1 MTRKMRHGSR
11 IRATLVVL
19 ATILAMVPLMTAPA
33 LAGKPPKND
42 PPPESTT
49 TTTAAPTATTTFK
62 SVATTGGYYAS
73 GTILNVPVPSDATDG
88 DLLIA
93 QITYNASGTITPA
106 AGWNVIDVLTHP
118 NKPIMQGLY
127 WRAATASEPAGYGF
141 TIDSGK
147 YDTATGAI
155 ATYTDIDLS
164 DPIDAVAGLASSA
177 GATSVVAPSV
187 TTSQDNTVV
196 IGFFTTR
203 DDGSFISPLGTNERW
218 DVTSA
223 AGVGS
228 IGETVATGADEVVA
242 SAGSTGTRTA
252 TATASDGGI
261 GHLVA
266 LRPAVS
272 TPASETFVQW
282 EDASA
287 LQGVPPGQY
296 SGSMEWITNQI
307 TGAED
312 FWRAGFDG
320 SGVDVALIDTGV
332 VPVDGLTWPG
342 KVINGPD
349 LSFESQADNLR
360 YLDTFGHGTH
370 LAGIIAGRDDADTQ
384 FKGMAPGA
392 RLVNIKVADS
402 QGAAD
407 ASQVIAAIDW
417 TIQHRYDD
425 GMDIRVINLAYGTN
439 SIQPYQIDPL
449 AHVVEKAWNA
459 GIVVVVAVGNDG
471 NSALLRNPAIDPF
484 VIAVGAAEND
494 SSQISGV
501 SSFSNCGTSE
511 RYVDLVAPGR
521 SLLSLRAP
529 GSNAD
534 QNFPEAVV
542 ADNLFLGSGTSQAAA
557 VVTGAVAL
565 LLDQRPELSP
575 DQVKAILM
583 DNADYVQGADFKCQ
597 GAGSLNLTAVERDR
611 TPRASAADQTYT
623 ASDGTGSLEATR
635 GSNHVYDEGVALTG
649 EIDIMSSPWTGYCPD
664 GTCVETLWNGGDFNG
679 TSWSGTSWSGTSWSG
694 TSWSGATWSGATW
707 SGATWS
713 SKDWT
718 GTSWS
723 GTSWSGTSWSGT
735 SWSGTSWS
743 GGSWSGDTWSG
754 LSWG

>member
-1 MTRKMRHGSR
+1 MGGKKQLGSR
-11 IRATLVVL
+11 IRATLVVFGMIV
-19 ATILAMVPLMTAPA
+19 ATLPLMAAPA
-33 LAGKPPKND
+33 MAGKPPKTE
-42 PPPESTT
+42 PPPE
-49 TTTAAPTATTTFK
+49 ATATTFR
-62 SVATTGGYYAS
+62 SVATTGGYYS
-73 GTILNVPVPSDATDG
+73 TGTVFNVPVPSDAADG

-93 QITYNASGTITPA
+93 QISYNASGAITPP

-118 NKPIMQGLY
+118 TKPIMQGLY
-127 WRAATASEPAGYGF
+127 WRAATASEPPGYGF

-147 YDTATGAI
+147 SDTVTGAI
-155 ATYTDIDLS
+155 AAYTDIDLS
-164 DPIDAVAGLASSA
+164 DPIDAVAGSASNA
-177 GATSVVAPSV
+177 GTTAIVAPSV
-187 TTSQDNTVV
+187 TTDQDNTVV
-196 IGFFTTR
+196 IGFFTAR
-203 DDGSFISPLGTNERW
+203 DNGSFSTPSGTNERW
-218 DVTSA
+218 DFSSN

-228 IGETVATGADEVVA
+228 IGETVVSGTDETVA
-242 SAGSTGTRTA
+242 LAGSTGTRTA
-252 TATASDGGI
+252 TAAASDGGI

-272 TPASETFVQW
+272 TPSTETFVQW

-296 SGSMEWITNQI
+296 SGSMDWITKQI

-360 YLDTFGHGTH
+360 HLDTFGHGTH
-370 LAGIIAGRDDADTQ
+370 LAGIIAGRDDADSQ

-392 RLVNIKVADS
+392 RLVSIKVADS

-407 ASQVIAAIDW
+407 VSQVIAAIDW
-417 TIQHRYDD
+417 TIQHRYDN
-425 GMDIRVINLAYGTN
+425 GMDIRVINLAYGTD

-449 AHVVEKAWNA
+449 AHAVEKAWNA
-459 GIVVVVAVGNDG
+459 GIVVVAAAGNDG
-471 NSALLRNPAIDPF
+471 NSASLRNPAIDPF
-484 VIAVGAAEND
+484 VIAVGAAENN
-494 SSQISGV
+494 SNQVSGV
-501 SSFSNCGTSE
+501 ASFSNCGTTE
-511 RYVDLVAPGR
+511 RFADLVAPGR

-534 QNFPEAVV
+534 QGFPEAVV

-557 VVTGAVAL
+557 VVTGGVAL

-575 DQVKAILM
+575 DQVKALLM
-583 DNADYVQGADFKCQ
+583 DNADYVQDADFKCQ
-597 GAGSLNLTAVERDR
+597 GAGSLNLTAVKKAR
-611 TPRASAADQTYT
+611 TPKAGAADQTYSL
-623 ASDGTGSLEATR
+623 SDGTGSLEAAR
-635 GSNHVYDEGVALTG
+635 GSNHVYDNGVALNG
-649 EIDIMSSPWTGYCPD
+649 EFDIMSSPWTGYCTD
-664 GTCVETLWNGGDFNG
+664 GTCVETLWSGGDFNG

-694 TSWSGATWSGATW
+694 TSWSGTS
-707 SGATWS
+707 WS
-713 SKDWT
+713 SKD
-718 GTSWS
+718 WS

-743 GGSWSGDTWSG
+743 GGSWSGNTWSG